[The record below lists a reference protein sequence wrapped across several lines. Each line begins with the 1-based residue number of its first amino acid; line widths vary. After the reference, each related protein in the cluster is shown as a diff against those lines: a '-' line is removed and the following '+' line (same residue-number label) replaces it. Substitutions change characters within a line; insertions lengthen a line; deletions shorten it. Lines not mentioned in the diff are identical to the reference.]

1 MARFTEE
8 AAFVPLGNLA
18 GRRTLRTVGR
28 CSLKSDIPKSEETI
42 AKRRLKTRASTN
54 RSAETAEGNKLEPVR
69 YVPAFRRPALAST
82 AAVGLV
88 LLASLQPA
96 HAAAQLVGSL
106 SAGFSAS
113 FVLILAS
120 EIGDKTFFIS
130 ALLAMKYSRA
140 IVFIGSVLAL
150 GLMTVISVLIGQV
163 FHALPT
169 TLNSA
174 IPFDDYAAVALLLFF
189 GYQNIRDAL
198 SGEEE
203 GEDGELKD
211 AEEFV
216 KEAESEGTVWWRAL
230 TSTGG
235 LRLLLQTFS
244 LVFVAEWGDKSM
256 IATIA
261 LAAAKSPLGVVFG
274 GIVGHIVATMIAVL
288 GGFFLGKY
296 VSERNA
302 RLIGGVLFLVFALL
316 TLLGIY

>member
-42 AKRRLKTRASTN
+42 AKRRLKTQASTN

-163 FHALPT
+163 
-169 TLNSA
+169 
-174 IPFDDYAAVALLLFF
+174 
-189 GYQNIRDAL
+189 G
-198 SGEEE
+198 
-203 GEDGELKD
+203 
-211 AEEFV
+211 
-216 KEAESEGTVWWRAL
+216 
-230 TSTGG
+230 
-235 LRLLLQTFS
+235 
-244 LVFVAEWGDKSM
+244 
-256 IATIA
+256 IA
-261 LAAAKSPLGVVFG
+261 
-274 GIVGHIVATMIAVL
+274 
-288 GGFFLGKY
+288 
-296 VSERNA
+296 R
-302 RLIGGVLFLVFALL
+302 
-316 TLLGIY
+316 